1 MADANFAAF
10 FIIWSTEG
18 TGEATPTS
26 SAWGLGW
33 RWRWTRIHAPPP
45 EWVVGAGLRMA
56 CGGGDLH
63 QVDDEWQRE
72 LLLLEHRLGVDVEVI
87 QDGAA

>member
-1 MADANFAAF
+1 M
-10 FIIWSTEG
+10 
-18 TGEATPTS
+18 
-26 SAWGLGW
+26 
-33 RWRWTRIHAPPP
+33 
-45 EWVVGAGLRMA
+45 GAGLRMA

-63 QVDDEWQRE
+63 QVDNEWQRE